1 MDELKKIFTP
11 AKRFVAWVSKL
22 SNCPRCGAPLTA
34 AGNCSQLCG
43 GI

>member
-1 MDELKKIFTP
+1 MKHLYLT
-11 AKRFVAWVSKL
+11 AKQYVNRAAKTF
-22 SNCPRCGAPLTA
+22 NCPRCGAPLTA

>member
-1 MDELKKIFTP
+1 MEFGHKIFEK
-11 AKRFVAWVSKL
+11 AKHAVQRLARC